1 MPATAAPPGGAAG
14 IDLTEPQRQ
23 SPLAV
28 LFLVLRFVRS
38 VGIVQ
43 IVVGAGFV
51 LSRSPSILAVAI
63 GVIFIAAILLVISAL
78 GWWRY
83 TFAVADGEL
92 RVEQGVISKQRLVIP
107 LDRVQSVSIEQKLLH
122 RIVDLVQVSA
132 DSAGTATSEFT
143 IDAVK
148 RPVAEALQ
156 AAAADHR
163 ANAIA
168 APATAA
174 IGVDGIPTRPVEN
187 GEAVRDRVVVRRT
200 PGELIKVAV
209 TQFPLSGLAVLAPL
223 FAFGGE
229 ILDRLPSSVPDPNIN
244 FSAGLWLL
252 WVVPLVLLA
261 VLIFSMILNII
272 RVLLTDWGLT
282 VTETASGLRK
292 NAGLLSK
299 RSTAASLPRLQMVQV
314 SQSVLTRL
322 AGISNV
328 SLIGIRS
335 SVSAEAANAGGGTIT
350 VPGASDAEIA
360 ELRSLGLDGALGV
373 PELDRRVSPLQIY
386 KDTRNVAVFVLL
398 LVIGVWFTPVGPW
411 SLLFFLIV
419 PLEWLSVRRRT
430 RLRRWGVSVDAI
442 ADQNEFFTRVKNEAL
457 LRKMNSVTVQQTLFE
472 RKRGLATLS
481 INLAGAGI
489 TIGMI
494 PLDEARAVR
503 DGALFVAE
511 TDRRAFM

>member
-1 MPATAAPPGGAAG
+1 M
-14 IDLTEPQRQ
+14 
-23 SPLAV
+23 

-38 VGIVQ
+38 IGIVQ
-43 IVVGAGFV
+43 IVVGATFV
-51 LSRSPSILAVAI
+51 LSRSPSILVLAFGIIV
-63 GVIFIAAILLVISAL
+63 IAAILLVISAL

-83 TFAVADGEL
+83 TFAVTEGEL
-92 RVEQGVISKQRLVIP
+92 RVEQGVISKQRLAIP

-132 DSAGTATSEFT
+132 DSAGTSASEFT

-156 AAAADHR
+156 IAAADHR
-163 ANAIA
+163 ARVAATATTPGATAPTGVTVGPDGFPGARSIDG
-168 APATAA
+168 APAAA
-174 IGVDGIPTRPVEN
+174 SPLQTEQTP
-187 GEAVRDRVVVRRT
+187 DRVILRRT
-200 PGELIKVAV
+200 PAELVKIAI

-223 FAFGGE
+223 FAFSGE
-229 ILDRLPSSVPDPNIN
+229 ILDRLPSAVPEPDIN
-244 FSAGLWLL
+244 FSAGRWLF
-252 WVVPLVLLA
+252 WAVPLFLLA
-261 VLIFSMILNII
+261 VLVFSMILNII
-272 RVLLTDWGLT
+272 RVFLTDWGLT
-282 VTETASGLRK
+282 VSETASGLRR

-299 RSTAASLPRLQMVQV
+299 TSTAASLPRLQMVRV

-335 SVSAEAANAGGGTIT
+335 SVAAEAATAGGGTIS
-350 VPGASDAEIA
+350 VPGCNDAEIA
-360 ELRSLGLDGALGV
+360 ELRNLGLDGALGV
-373 PELDRRVSPLQIY
+373 PELDRRVSPLQVF
-386 KDTRNVAVFVLL
+386 KDTRNTAVFVLA
-398 LVIGVWFTPVGPW
+398 LVIGIWFTPVGAW
-411 SLLFFLIV
+411 SLLFLVLV
-419 PLEWLSVRRRT
+419 PLQWLSTRRRT

-442 ADQNEFFTRVKNEAL
+442 ADQNEFFTQVKNEAL
-457 LRKMNSVTVQQTLFE
+457 LRKMNSVTVQQSLFE
-472 RKRGLATLS
+472 RKRDLATLT
-481 INLAGAGI
+481 INLAGAAI